1 MNDVTIGLN
10 WYLNPS
16 CKLMFNYV
24 HSQRIGIGNANIFE
38 MRTQID
44 F

>member
-1 MNDVTIGLN
+1 M
-10 WYLNPS
+10 
-16 CKLMFNYV
+16 MFNYV
-24 HSQRIGIGNANIFE
+24 HSDTRNSQLGPGTGIVDVLE